1 MIIYKS
7 KKESAYM
14 IKYYYA
20 SIIDKNMYL
29 DDINLIEYLKNF
41 FPIIYKSYQN
51 MFNKSILLDFNRY
64 KEERI
69 NFSKKITEEGISPYL
84 LLKKEKGELREI
96 HTNTPLTYIQK
107 PKLKELSAEEVT
119 TLYNKTY
126 QKKIN
131 RYIYLPAALDNNP
144 IFDLDYDEKRYL
156 KHYRKQTRPLA

>member
-107 PKLKELSAEEVT
+107 PKLKELSA
-119 TLYNKTY
+119 
-126 QKKIN
+126 
-131 RYIYLPAALDNNP
+131 
-144 IFDLDYDEKRYL
+144 
-156 KHYRKQTRPLA
+156 